1 MNPVLIYCLLEIAES
16 HLECI
21 FFSCAKR
28 QFFSH
33 NEFSYIKQSIIIS
46 YKLKKLQF
54 NFKLVAM
61 LLYQSIVLFST
72 IVHQMQKCCF
82 QEETLWHKFL
92 GIIQSFVLMQNAI
105 FSHLKTIFP
114 SSISELW
121 QLKLFMHPLAKQ

>member
-1 MNPVLIYCLLEIAES
+1 MISVLIYCLLDIAES
-16 HLECI
+16 HSECI
-21 FFSCAKR
+21 SFLGQKGN
-28 QFFSH
+28 FSH